1 MATQTIE
8 NFNTL
13 DLETLASVE
22 GGRKVVSMGHGM
34 YCYDGAPLK
43 CWSNPSEI
51 WSETGRVIVNG
62 WVKYGPWSP
71 RP

>member
-1 MATQTIE
+1 
-8 NFNTL
+8 
-13 DLETLASVE
+13 
-22 GGRKVVSMGHGM
+22 MGHGM